1 MSNIELAKKL
11 LPLALGQTLFM
22 VFFATLFAAILALP
36 LGVILFRLS
45 DKKLYK
51 ALSFIVN
58 IGRSFPFAILM
69 ITLIPFTKFLLGT
82 SLGTTAA
89 IIPLTIAAVP
99 FLARL
104 IEQNLREISPSLV
117 RSMDM
122 MGASFFQIVTKVL
135 LPEALP
141 SLISSVT
148 TTSINLINY
157 STMAGI
163 IGGGGLGQIAMQY
176 GYQRFN
182 TFILTGAVLFLIV
195 LVECTQR
202 GGNALVHK
210 ILKRRG
216 LCED

>member
-1 MSNIELAKKL
+1 MSNVELAKQL

-22 VFFATLFAAILALP
+22 VFFATLFSAIFALP
-36 LGVILFRLS
+36 LGVLLFKLDGKR
-45 DKKLYK
+45 LYK

-69 ITLIPFTKFLLGT
+69 ITLIPFTKWLLGT
-82 SLGTTAA
+82 SLGTAA
-89 IIPLTIAAVP
+89 AVIPLTVAAIP

-104 IEQNLREISPSLV
+104 VEQSLREVSPSLV
-117 RSMDM
+117 RSTEM
-122 MGASFFQIVTKVL
+122 MGASFLQIVTKVL

-141 SLISSVT
+141 SLVSSLT

-202 GGNALVHK
+202 GGNALVKK
-210 ILKRRG
+210 ILERRG
-216 LCED
+216 LCEK